1 MDFDVVDITDKK
13 TIKCPSC
20 CETLK
25 IPPRTFGT
33 RKLKHLQDV
42 EQLEEWKKEKIS
54 ADVHEFLNVRV
65 LLCQECGRPV
75 ICRDKFSSLG

>member
-20 CETLK
+20 GETLK

-33 RKLKHLQDV
+33 RELKHLQDV

>member
-1 MDFDVVDITDKK
+1 MDFEVVNVTGKK

-20 CETLK
+20 GETLK
-25 IPPRTFGT
+25 VPPRTFG
-33 RKLKHLQDV
+33 RRELKNLQDV
-42 EQLEEWKKEKIS
+42 EQSGEWEKEKIS

-75 ICRDKFSSLG
+75 ICRDRFSSLG